1 MSRFT
6 LDTDV
11 RADLDAIWDY
21 IGVEN
26 QNPVAAFKQIEVLY
40 DKFLLLATQ
49 PLLGEVRED
58 LGENVRMFVVRP
70 YVILYRPKGRGIEVA
85 QVVHSAQDIHAV
97 FRRKG

>member
-1 MSRFT
+1 MSRFS

-21 IGVEN
+21 IAIEN
-26 QNPVAAFKQIEVLY
+26 QNPVAASNQIEVLC
-40 DKFLLLATQ
+40 DKFSLLATQ
-49 PLLGEVRED
+49 PFLGEARDD
-58 LGENVRMFVVRP
+58 LGKNIRMFVVRP
-70 YVILYRPKGRGIEVA
+70 YVILYRQKGRGIEVA

>member
-21 IGVEN
+21 IGIEN
-26 QNPVAAFKQIEVLY
+26 QNPVAASHQIEVLF
-40 DKFLLLATQ
+40 DKFSLLATR
-49 PLLGEVRED
+49 PLLGEARDD
-58 LGENVRMFVVRP
+58 LGEGVRMFVVRP
-70 YVILYRPKGRGIEVA
+70 YVILYRPKGHGIEVA

-97 FRRKG
+97 FRHKG